1 MPFYMKA
8 LLAVAGVVVA
18 GWVVVSIVGWFF
30 SSLLYIAVGAVAV
43 GALYYGYH
51 KFMMSIP
58 AYRRKQ
64 IQKKREY

>member
-18 GWVVVSIVGWFF
+18 GWAVVSIVGWFF

-51 KFMMSIP
+51 RFMMSIP
-58 AYRRKQ
+58 AYRRRQ